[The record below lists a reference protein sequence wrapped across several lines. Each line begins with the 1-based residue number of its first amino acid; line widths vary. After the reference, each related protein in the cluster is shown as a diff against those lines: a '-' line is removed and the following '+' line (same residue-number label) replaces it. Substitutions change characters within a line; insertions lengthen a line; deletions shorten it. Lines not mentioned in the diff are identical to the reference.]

1 MSLKS
6 SSKSNRLADSPIAV
20 VGLSALFPG
29 AKDLQNY
36 WNNILS
42 GNDFLQEIPSNRWN
56 LEDYY
61 DPDPSKSDKTY
72 CKKGGFVPEIDFNPV
87 DFGLPPK
94 ILEVTDSSQLL
105 TLVLAKTALLDA
117 GIGEEESP
125 ILSKTG
131 IILGV
136 CGGQKLMGSLTSR
149 LQEPIWRSVLSSAGL
164 DQETSEELVKRFKSA
179 YVRWE
184 ENSFP
189 GLLGNVIAGRVA
201 NRLNLGGTNCV
212 VDAACGSSLAAM
224 KMAISEL
231 REGRCDVMLTGGVD
245 TDNSPFMYM
254 CFSKTPAFT
263 KRDQVQPFDKNSE
276 GIMIGEGLG
285 LVVLKR
291 LEDAERDGDRIYAKI
306 IGVGSS
312 SDGRFKS
319 IYAPREEGQV
329 LAIQRAQADANVENN
344 SGIGL
349 IEAHG
354 TGTKAGDIT
363 EFSGLRTAYASEQ
376 KNQIALGTVK
386 AQIGH
391 TKAAA
396 GVAGFIK
403 IALSLHHKILPP
415 LNQLETPHPDLRLS
429 ETPFY
434 FCKKSRPWIRGSH
447 PRRAGVSAFGFGGSN
462 FHFILEE
469 DQTDS
474 TYYRLNRVPQPV
486 LLSAEN
492 PLELQELCKTL
503 LDQLSST
510 PEAGHKDLLEKG
522 NQAKP
527 PAKDHA
533 RLGFVTHSPGESI
546 QALQEALI
554 TWGKEPEKFEWSQKS
569 SLFYRQS
576 GLDCEGKV
584 AALFCGQGSQYLQ
597 MGRELF
603 LEFPEIQ
610 FDFQEIDQ
618 LFREDERDPLS
629 KLVFAISS
637 FEENEQE
644 TQNLQLQKTENAQ
657 PAIGALSGGMFR
669 LLQARGLQVDFTSGH
684 SFGELS
690 ALWAAG
696 VINDDDYY
704 RLAVA
709 RGKAMAAP
717 DDPDFDAGTMMAV
730 MGKVETVEGL
740 LEDFPDLKVANFNSN
755 KQVVIAGPKEQIE
768 KAFAFFKSKRFSV
781 IPLPVSAAFHTPLV
795 GHAQKPFSLAIQSSQ
810 FNKARVPV
818 FSNQTAKAYPTEP
831 IKIKEML
838 QAHILESVRFKQQIE
853 NLYEAGARVFIE
865 FGPKNVLTKLTENI
879 LQGKEIYGVALN
891 PNPKEDSSRQFREA
905 FIRLQVLGLPLTKL
919 DPHQRE
925 YQSFV
930 TSPSKANVRLH
941 GGNYVSETTRSE
953 FAKFIGKDCEIQS
966 LKRTSTH
973 EPNHSEGE
981 AKPNLKITENAT
993 PYPTPKTLTKNPVNN
1008 KEQDSSN
1015 YHPIQDFYQHQQEV
1029 LKTHQQYLAQQ
1040 MEYARAFWQVLQQF
1054 SRDSDGKLTDLPAG
1068 VQQNLQWFHQHQQE
1082 TLKIHEQYLKGQS
1095 EQTQIALQW
1104 GLNTEGNVSQMP
1116 RIPSLSTV
1124 STSSPVQSE
1133 VLPKFNPPTEFI
1145 SAPTINLSPSLPV
1158 PNSTISAPQGAPE
1171 FSASYSKPISSSVSQ
1186 TTIVSSSVQIVLLE
1200 IVAEKTGY
1208 PTEMLEIDMDLEA
1221 DLGIDSIKR
1230 VEILGA
1236 LQEKLPDLKVQA
1248 DELAEQRTLG
1258 QILNILQPEET
1269 TLNPSF
1275 SNNESSPDSENSTP
1289 NIQDI
1294 LLNIVADKTGYPND
1308 MLELN
1313 MDLEADLGIDSIK
1326 RVEILG
1332 ALQENLPDLQ
1342 VQADELAD
1350 RRTLGEILETFSADP
1365 PKKKI

>member
-1 MSLKS
+1 MSFKS
-6 SSKSNRLADSPIAV
+6 SSNPNRLADSPIAV

-29 AKDLQNY
+29 AKDLQSY

-42 GNDFLQEIPSNRWN
+42 GNDFLEEVPSNRWN
-56 LEDYY
+56 LDDYY
-61 DPDPSKSDKTY
+61 DPDPSKPDKIY
-72 CKKGGFVPEIDFNPV
+72 CKKGGFVPELDFNPL
-87 DFGLPPK
+87 DFGLPPN

-105 TLVLAKTALLDA
+105 ALILAKTALLDA

-125 ILSKTG
+125 TLSQTG

-263 KRDQVQPFDKNSE
+263 KRDQVQPFDKDSE

-285 LVVLKR
+285 LAVLKR

-329 LAIQRAQADANVENN
+329 LAIQRAQSDANLLNN

-363 EFSGLRTAYASEQ
+363 EFSGLRTAYASENR
-376 KNQIALGTVK
+376 NQIALGTVK

-415 LNQLETPHPDLRLS
+415 LSQLETPHPDLRLN

-434 FCKKSRPWIRGSH
+434 FCKKSRPWIQGSH

-469 DQTDS
+469 HQSETGS
-474 TYYRLNRVPQPV
+474 YRLNSAPQPV
-486 LLSAEN
+486 LLTAEN
-492 PLELQELCKTL
+492 PVKLQKLCQELLIQFTK
-503 LDQLSST
+503 S
-510 PEAGHKDLLEKG
+510 PEESHRDLIKQG
-522 NQAKP
+522 NQEEP
-527 PAKDHA
+527 PSAEHA
-533 RLGFVTHSPGESI
+533 RLGFVTGSPQESI
-546 QALQEALI
+546 QALEEALS
-554 TWGKEPEKFEWSQKS
+554 TWDKEPDKLEWSLKS
-569 SLFYRQS
+569 GLSYRES
-576 GLDCEGKV
+576 GLDSAGKV

-610 FDFQEIDQ
+610 FDLQAIDQ
-618 LFREDERDPLS
+618 LFRDDERDPLS
-629 KLVFAISS
+629 KLVFAITS
-637 FEENEQE
+637 FEENEE
-644 TQNLQLQKTENAQ
+644 DTQNSLLQKTENAQ

-669 LLQARGLQVDFTSGH
+669 LLQARGFEADFTAGH

-696 VINDDDYY
+696 VFNDIDYH

-717 DDPDFDAGTMMAV
+717 DDPGFDAGTMMAV
-730 MGKVETVEGL
+730 MGKVDSVEEL
-740 LEDFPDLKVANFNSN
+740 LGDFPDLKVANFNSN
-755 KQVVIAGPKEQIE
+755 KQVVVAGPKDQIE
-768 KAFAFFKSKRFSV
+768 KAFDFFKSKRFSV
-781 IPLPVSAAFHTPLV
+781 VSLPVSAAFHTPLV
-795 GHAQKPFSLAIQSSQ
+795 GHAQKPFSEAINKAK
-810 FNKARVPV
+810 FNKPKVPV
-818 FSNQTAKAYPTEP
+818 FSNQTAQAYPKEP
-831 IKIKEML
+831 GKIKERL
-838 QAHILESVRFKQQIE
+838 QDHILESVRFKQQIE

-879 LQGKEIYGVALN
+879 LQGKEIYAVALN
-891 PNPKEDSSRQFREA
+891 PNPKEGSSRQFREA
-905 FIRLQVLGLPLTKL
+905 YVRLQVLGLPLSTL
-919 DPHQRE
+919 DIHQRE

-930 TSPSKANVRLH
+930 TTPSKANVRLH
-941 GGNYVSETTRSE
+941 GGNYVSERTKSE
-953 FAKFIGKDCEIQS
+953 FHKYIGNGCEIQS
-966 LKRTSTH
+966 LKKASAR
-973 EPNHSEGE
+973 EPNDSEGE
-981 AKPNLKITENAT
+981 R
-993 PYPTPKTLTKNPVNN
+993 
-1008 KEQDSSN
+1008 QN
-1015 YHPIQDFYQHQQEV
+1015 Y
-1029 LKTHQQYLAQQ
+1029 T
-1040 MEYARAFWQVLQQF
+1040 
-1054 SRDSDGKLTDLPAG
+1054 
-1068 VQQNLQWFHQHQQE
+1068 
-1082 TLKIHEQYLKGQS
+1082 
-1095 EQTQIALQW
+1095 
-1104 GLNTEGNVSQMP
+1104 
-1116 RIPSLSTV
+1116 
-1124 STSSPVQSE
+1124 
-1133 VLPKFNPPTEFI
+1133 
-1145 SAPTINLSPSLPV
+1145 
-1158 PNSTISAPQGAPE
+1158 
-1171 FSASYSKPISSSVSQ
+1171 
-1186 TTIVSSSVQIVLLE
+1186 
-1200 IVAEKTGY
+1200 
-1208 PTEMLEIDMDLEA
+1208 
-1221 DLGIDSIKR
+1221 
-1230 VEILGA
+1230 
-1236 LQEKLPDLKVQA
+1236 
-1248 DELAEQRTLG
+1248 
-1258 QILNILQPEET
+1258 
-1269 TLNPSF
+1269 
-1275 SNNESSPDSENSTP
+1275 
-1289 NIQDI
+1289 
-1294 LLNIVADKTGYPND
+1294 
-1308 MLELN
+1308 
-1313 MDLEADLGIDSIK
+1313 
-1326 RVEILG
+1326 
-1332 ALQENLPDLQ
+1332 
-1342 VQADELAD
+1342 
-1350 RRTLGEILETFSADP
+1350 
-1365 PKKKI
+1365 

>member
-29 AKDLQNY
+29 AKDLQSY

-42 GNDFLQEIPSNRWN
+42 GNDFLEEVPSNRWN

-61 DPDPSKSDKTY
+61 DPDPSKPDKIY
-72 CKKGGFVPEIDFNPV
+72 CKKGGFVPELDFNPL
-87 DFGLPPK
+87 DFGLPPN

-105 TLVLAKTALLDA
+105 TLVLAKTALIDA
-117 GIGEEESP
+117 GIGEEESR
-125 ILSKTG
+125 ILSQTG

-291 LEDAERDGDRIYAKI
+291 LEDAVRDGDRIYAKI

-329 LAIQRAQADANVENN
+329 LAIQRAQSDANIENN

-376 KNQIALGTVK
+376 RNQIALGTVK

-415 LNQLETPHPDLRLS
+415 LNQLENPHPDLRLS

-434 FCKKSRPWIRGSH
+434 FCKQSRPWIRGPE

-469 DQTDS
+469 HKTELTS
-474 TYYRLNRVPQPV
+474 YRLNRAPQPV

-492 PLELQELCKTL
+492 PVELQELCKTL

-510 PEAGHKDLLEKG
+510 PQIGQKDLLEKG
-522 NQAKP
+522 NQATP

-533 RLGFVTHSPGESI
+533 RLGFVSDSPEESI
-546 QALQEALI
+546 QALQEALL
-554 TWGKEPEKFEWSQKS
+554 TWEKEPEKLEWSQKS
-569 SLFYRQS
+569 GIFYRQS

-610 FDFQEIDQ
+610 FDLQEMDQ
-618 LFREDERDPLS
+618 LFVEDERDPLS
-629 KLVFAISS
+629 KLIFAISS
-637 FEENEQE
+637 FEENEE
-644 TQNLQLQKTENAQ
+644 DAQNLHLQKTENAQ

-669 LLQARGLQVDFTSGH
+669 LLKARGLQVDFTSGH

-696 VINDDDYY
+696 VINDNDYH

-730 MGKVETVEGL
+730 MGKVDTVEGL

-755 KQVVIAGPKEQIE
+755 KQVVVAGPKDQIE

-781 IPLPVSAAFHTPLV
+781 VSLPVSAAFHTPLV
-795 GHAQKPFSLAIQSSQ
+795 GHAQKPFSEAIQSCK

-831 IKIKEML
+831 VKIKEML

-879 LQGKEIYGVALN
+879 LQGKEIYAVALN
-891 PNPKEDSSRQFREA
+891 PNPKEESSRQFREA
-905 FIRLQVLGLPLTKL
+905 YVQLQVLGLPLSKL

-941 GGNYVSETTRSE
+941 GGNYVSEATRTE
-953 FAKFIGKDCEIQS
+953 FAKFIGHDCEIQS
-966 LKRTSTH
+966 LKRTSAH
-973 EPNHSEGE
+973 ETNDSEEE
-981 AKPNLKITENAT
+981 AKPNLKISEKTS
-993 PYPTPKTLTKNPVNN
+993 PPPTPQTLTNNPVNN
-1008 KEQDSSN
+1008 KDQDTSN
-1015 YHPIQDFYQHQQEV
+1015 YHPIQDFYRHQQEV
-1029 LKTHQQYLAQQ
+1029 LRTHQQYLAQQ

-1054 SRDSDGKLTDLPAG
+1054 SHDSEGKLTDLPTG
-1068 VQQNLQWFHQHQQE
+1068 VQQNLQWFHHHQQE

-1104 GLNTEGNVSQMP
+1104 GLTAEGNVSQMP
-1116 RIPSLSTV
+1116 RMASLSSV
-1124 STSSPVQSE
+1124 SPETPVKSE
-1133 VLPKFNPPTEFI
+1133 VIPKFATPTEFI
-1145 SAPTINLSPSLPV
+1145 PAPALNLRPSLPV
-1158 PNSTISAPQGAPE
+1158 SNITISAPQTAPE
-1171 FSASYSKPISSSVSQ
+1171 VRVSHSETSSRSASQ
-1186 TTIVSSSVQIVLLE
+1186 TTSVSSSVQFVLLE

-1208 PTEMLEIDMDLEA
+1208 PTEMLELDMDLEA

-1236 LQEKLPDLKVQA
+1236 LQEKLPDLQVQA

-1258 QILNILQPEET
+1258 QILTILQPEET
-1269 TLNPSF
+1269 KPNPSL
-1275 SNNESSPDSENSTP
+1275 SNNESSSDSENSTS

-1294 LLNIVADKTGYPND
+1294 LLNIVAEKTGYPND

-1365 PKKKI
+1365 PKKNS